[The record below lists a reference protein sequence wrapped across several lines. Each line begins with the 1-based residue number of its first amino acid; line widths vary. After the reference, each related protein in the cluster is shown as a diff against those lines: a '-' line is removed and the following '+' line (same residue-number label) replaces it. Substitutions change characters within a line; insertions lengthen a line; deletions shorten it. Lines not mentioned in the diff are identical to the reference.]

1 MSSRRLHFVT
11 LDKTIQMKDIKDK
24 VALITGGTKGIG
36 YGIAQSLLSEG
47 VNVAITGR
55 DAAGTKE
62 AADRLNAHS
71 KTAAKAMGIVADV
84 RTYDDQQ
91 NAVAKVL
98 AEFGQLDIVV
108 ANAGLGHFAS
118 IEDLTVEQ
126 WQETID
132 TNLSGVFYA
141 IKSSV
146 EALKKSKG
154 YFISI
159 SSLAGTNFFEG
170 GSAYNASKFGVT
182 GFTQS
187 VMLDLRKHNI
197 KVSTIMPGSV
207 STNFNGNEP
216 DSSDAWK
223 IQIEDMG
230 ELVVDLLKMNE
241 RTLPSKIE
249 VRPTLPKSN

>member
-1 MSSRRLHFVT
+1 
-11 LDKTIQMKDIKDK
+11 MKNLKDK
-24 VALITGGTKGIG
+24 VALITGGTTGIG
-36 YGIAQSLLSEG
+36 YGVALSLMNEG
-47 VNVAITGR
+47 VNVAITSR
-55 DAAGTKE
+55 DEARAKE
-62 AADRLNAHS
+62 AAENLQNAS
-71 KTAAKAMGIVADV
+71 TSSAKALGVVADV
-84 RTYDDQQ
+84 RKYDSQQ
-91 NAVAKVL
+91 QAVKQVL
-98 AEFGQLDIVV
+98 AQFGQLDIVV
-108 ANAGLGHFAS
+108 ANAGLGHFGS
-118 IEDLTVEQ
+118 IEELTPEQ

-132 TNLSGVFYA
+132 TNLSGVFYT

-159 SSLAGTNFFEG
+159 SSLAGTNFFAG

-187 VMLDLRKHNI
+187 VMLDLREHNI

-223 IQIEDMG
+223 IQIEDIG
-230 ELVVDLLKMNE
+230 ELVVDLVKMNE

-249 VRPTLPKSN
+249 VRPTMPPSK